1 VECRGGYSRTIIG
14 ALILTIVNGFLS
26 LLDTPER
33 VRQIHGPSG
42 AFEDADSCA

>member
-14 ALILTIVNGFLS
+14 ALILTILNGFLS

-42 AFEDADSCA
+42 AFEYADSCA